1 MKRARPAPID
11 PHIGAITAA
20 LKKHRAAVVVAAPGA
35 GKTTRIPPAL
45 TPDGAVILLQPR
57 RVAARAIAKRIA
69 DEQGW
74 TFGREVGWHV
84 RFDKR
89 FAPDTRLL
97 VATEGILTARLQQDP
112 LLSDFSCI
120 ILDEFHER
128 SIHADLGIALA
139 RQAWTAR
146 DDLLLVVMSATLD
159 AERASAYLDGCPVFD
174 IPGTLH
180 PVDLAYR
187 PATSVTVAVQEV
199 MSLMAGDVLCFLP
212 GAGEV
217 RRAAGELRGALGADV
232 EVVELHGSLTADE
245 QDRAIGGGTAARR
258 VIVATNIAETSLTVP
273 GVRAVVDSGQHKVA
287 RYDADRGVDSL
298 QLERI
303 SLDSAN
309 QRAGRAARLGPG
321 IVRRL
326 WSESDRL
333 RPHREPD
340 IARIDLSGPVLDVM
354 AWGGD
359 PATLEWFDP
368 PSPGALSAATTLLE
382 QLGALAGH
390 RLTPLGAR
398 ISRLPLHPRLAR
410 IMIEADGA
418 YEAAVACA
426 LLSERQMLPH
436 HPPTTTCDLLVADQ
450 TTLSPHVVRSA
461 RELQRTFSSSNTRLS
476 ERELRRALLAGYPDR
491 VAQRRTAGQPRVL
504 LSSGHGGVIG
514 PESGVREGDFVIALD
529 VQAGRRGEQLEA
541 RIRIASVV
549 EKAWLS
555 ATSIERLHELDDA
568 TGTIRAREREMYGAL
583 ELKERDAAA
592 DAAVMAQ
599 MLADAYLARERS
611 DGDQQLI
618 ARLEFSRVD
627 VDTKDV
633 ALRAASGR
641 RKLGEMQL
649 EDGLDW
655 NVKQQLDEHAPAT
668 FTAPS
673 GRTHRLDYRADG
685 TVALSVKLQELFG
698 LATTPSIGPRREPL
712 LILLL
717 APNGRPVQTT
727 RDLRSFWNTT
737 YQEVR
742 KELRARYPKHPWP
755 EDPWRAAPTA
765 RTTRGAR
772 KP

>member
-1 MKRARPAPID
+1 MPAALPID
-11 PHIGAITAA
+11 PHIGAIAAA
-20 LKKHRAAVVVAAPGA
+20 LKKHRAVVVVAAPGA

-45 TPDGAVILLQPR
+45 AADGKVILLQPR
-57 RVAARAIAKRIA
+57 RVAARTIAKRIA

-74 TFGREVGWHV
+74 TLGGEVGWHV

-89 FAPDTRLL
+89 FAATTRLL

-112 LLSDFSCI
+112 LLSEFSCI

-139 RQAWTAR
+139 RQAWKAR
-146 DDLLLVVMSATLD
+146 DDLHLVVMSATLD
-159 AERASAYLDGCPVFD
+159 AGRASEYLDGCPVFD

-187 PATSVTVAVQEV
+187 PATTMTAAVQEV
-199 MSLMAGDVLCFLP
+199 MSLTAGDVLCFLP

-217 RRAAGELRGALGADV
+217 RRAAVDLRGALGPDV
-232 EVVELHGSLTADE
+232 DVVELHGSLSADD
-245 QDRAIGGGTAARR
+245 QDRALSPAGGTRR

-298 QLERI
+298 ELERI
-303 SLDSAN
+303 SLDSAD

-321 IVRRL
+321 VVRRL

-359 PATLEWFDP
+359 PATLEWFDA
-368 PSPGALSAATTLLE
+368 PSPAALLAATTLLE
-382 QLGALAGH
+382 QLGAIAGN
-390 RLTPLGAR
+390 RVTDLGER
-398 ISRLPLHPRLAR
+398 MSRLPLHPRLAR
-410 IMIEADGA
+410 IMIEAEGA
-418 YEAAVACA
+418 DEAAVACA
-426 LLSERQMLPH
+426 LLSERQMLPY
-436 HPPTTTCDLLVADQ
+436 HPPTTTCDLLAGDE
-450 TTLSPHVVRSA
+450 TRLPPHLVRNA
-461 RELQRTFSSSNTRLS
+461 RELQRTFGSGRRHLS
-476 ERELRRALLAGYPDR
+476 EQTLRRALLTGYPDR
-491 VAQRRTAGQPRVL
+491 VGQRRTPGQPRVL
-504 LSSGHGGVIG
+504 LSSGHGAIVG
-514 PESGVREGDFVIALD
+514 PESGVREGEFVLALD

-541 RIRIASVV
+541 RIRIASVI
-549 EKAWLS
+549 EKAWLA
-555 ATSIERLHELDDA
+555 ATSIEQVHELDEA
-568 TGTIRAREREMYGAL
+568 SGIVRAREREMYGAIV
-583 ELKERDAAA
+583 LKERDTAA
-592 DAAVMAQ
+592 DAVVMTQ
-599 MLADAYLARERS
+599 MLADAYLARERT
-611 DGDQQLI
+611 DADRQLI
-618 ARLEFSRVD
+618 ARLSFARIEVAIE
-627 VDTKDV
+627 DV

-641 RKLGEMQL
+641 RKLGEMDL
-649 EDGLDW
+649 ADGLDW
-655 NVKQQLDEHAPAT
+655 SVKQQLDRLAPAS

-673 GRTHRLDYRADG
+673 GRTHPLDYRADG

-698 LATTPSIGPRREPL
+698 LATTPSIGERREPL

-727 RDLRSFWNTT
+727 RDLRSFWDTT

-755 EDPWRAAPTA
+755 EDPWRATPTA
-765 RTTRGAR
+765 RTTRGAAR
-772 KP
+772 P

>member
-1 MKRARPAPID
+1 MPAPLPID

-20 LKKHRAAVVVAAPGA
+20 LKQHRAVVVVAAPGA
-35 GKTTRIPPAL
+35 GKTTRVPPAL
-45 TPDGAVILLQPR
+45 AADGPVILLQPR
-57 RVAARAIAKRIA
+57 RVAARTIAKRIA

-74 TFGREVGWHV
+74 TLGREVGWHV
-84 RFDKR
+84 RLDRR
-89 FAPDTRLL
+89 FAPNTRLL
-97 VATEGILTARLQQDP
+97 VATEGILTARLQHDP
-112 LLSDFSCI
+112 LISDFSCI

-146 DDLLLVVMSATLD
+146 DDLRIVVMSATLD
-159 AERASAYLDGCPVFD
+159 AERASEYLDGCPVFD

-199 MSLMAGDVLCFLP
+199 MVLTAGHVLCFLP

-217 RRAAGELRGALGADV
+217 RRTAGDLRGALGTDV

-245 QDRAIGGGTAARR
+245 QDRALASTSASRR

-303 SLDSAN
+303 SLDSAD

-359 PATLEWFDP
+359 PGTLEWFDP
-368 PSPGALSAATTLLE
+368 PSPAALAAATTLLE
-382 QLGALAGH
+382 QLGAIAGN
-390 RLTPLGAR
+390 RLTPLGAHM
-398 ISRLPLHPRLAR
+398 SRLPLHPRLAR
-410 IMIEADGA
+410 IMIEAGGA

-436 HPPTTTCDLLVADQ
+436 HPPTTTCDLLVTDDGA
-450 TTLSPHVVRSA
+450 LSPHVVRNA
-461 RELQRTFSSSNTRLS
+461 RELQRTFASSTSRLS
-476 ERELRRALLAGYPDR
+476 ERELRQALLAGYPDR

-514 PESGVREGDFVIALD
+514 PESGVREGDFVLALD

-549 EKAWLS
+549 EKAWLT
-555 ATSIERLHELDDA
+555 ATSIERVHELDDA
-568 TGTIRAREREMYGAL
+568 TGTIRAREREMYGAIV
-583 ELKERDAAA
+583 LKERDAGA

-599 MLADAYLARERS
+599 TLADAYLARERS
-611 DGDQQLI
+611 EDDQQLI
-618 ARLEFSRVD
+618 ARLRFSQVEID
-627 VDTKDV
+627 LEEV

-641 RKLGEMQL
+641 RKLGEMHL
-649 EDGLDW
+649 ETGLDW
-655 NVKQQLDEHAPAT
+655 SVKGQLDEQAPAT